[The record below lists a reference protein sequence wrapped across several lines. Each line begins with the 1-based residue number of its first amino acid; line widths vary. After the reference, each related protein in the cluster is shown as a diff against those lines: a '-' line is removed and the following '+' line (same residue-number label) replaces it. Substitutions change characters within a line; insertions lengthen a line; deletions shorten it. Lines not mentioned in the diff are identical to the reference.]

1 MSINKLIKNLKD
13 WPADTEFT
21 VGFQYFK
28 PYKKVKVATMPVTN
42 VINALKTFP
51 HQDDDKLMI
60 ANVSPGSGPNEIYIE
75 YKNGMSW
82 GINESKSIVNLH
94 EGLEHKDMVGL
105 IKPTVHIDEFVSK
118 MGDDDDIATVSF
130 YTRNSKVAN
139 DLVEWFEKGYD
150 FVLDADRSPGEIA
163 PNRYLVY
170 VEIKRRSSLPEKI
183 EELISDLE
191 TLTEH
196 DPQAWIVKYNDS
208 EMDFDVKYL
217 RERLLLSPSDYR
229 IAKEADLNT
238 MRESAG
244 IKTKPVYNKQD
255 KSIQDIQSQAGIL

>member
-1 MSINKLIKNLKD
+1 MSIKQLIKNLKE
-13 WPADTEFT
+13 WPTDTEFT

-42 VINALKTFP
+42 VINALRTFP

-82 GINESKSIVNLH
+82 GINESKSIMNLQ
-94 EGLEHKDMVGL
+94 EGLNHKDMVGL
-105 IKPTVHIDEFVSK
+105 IKPSIHIDEFVSK
-118 MGDDDDIATVSF
+118 MGNDDDIATVSF
-130 YTRNSKVAN
+130 YTKNSKVAD

-150 FVLDADRSPGEIA
+150 FVLDADRSPGEIK

-170 VEIKRRSSLPEKI
+170 VEIKRRTSLPKQI
-183 EELISDLE
+183 KELINDLAS
-191 TLTEH
+191 LTE
-196 DPQAWIVKYNDS
+196 YNEDDWTVMYDDN
-208 EMDFDVKYL
+208 EMDFDIDYL
-217 RERLLLSPSDYR
+217 ETRLLLSPRQYR
-229 IAKEADLNT
+229 INKEADINA

-244 IKTKPVYNKQD
+244 LKTKPIHVSTPD
-255 KSIQDIQSQAGIL
+255 TILIQQQSGII